1 MMKKVLE
8 SITAK
13 YDKIREG
20 VSSVMGGKVLEH
32 EAKAI
37 FREGIK
43 EGEERGE
50 KRGRQEAIEQMSVKL
65 YNIGTPI
72 EQIAEAAD
80 VSVNIVRQ
88 WIAAHTA

>member
-1 MMKKVLE
+1 
-8 SITAK
+8 
-13 YDKIREG
+13 
-20 VSSVMGGKVLEH
+20 MGGQVLEH
-32 EAKAI
+32 EAKTI

-43 EGEERGE
+43 EGEV
-50 KRGRQEAIEQMSVKL
+50 KGRQEAIEQMSVKL

-88 WIAAHTA
+88 WVAAHTA